1 MFKLYLKIISTF
13 LILDHDVLLIGTGGE
28 RTNPFAGMQIVSLS
42 NLSNNSKCVSAPPY
56 PIAIS
61 GASSVVLRR
70 RVIICG
76 GQTNDGTALTKC
88 YQLKRQNSWI
98 FDGNLELRKPRA
110 FSASLI
116 LKSPST
122 DRSGWWITG
131 GRDGHNAILGNTEY
145 V

>member
-1 MFKLYLKIISTF
+1 M
-13 LILDHDVLLIGTGGE
+13 
-28 RTNPFAGMQIVSLS
+28 
-42 NLSNNSKCVSAPPY
+42 SAPPY

-116 LKSPST
+116 LKSPTT